1 MLPGLS
7 ASAIV
12 VFIFVWNEFI
22 LALSM
27 TTSEELRMVT
37 VGVYYYITA
46 YGIEWGKLMAAVC
59 LALLPVLFVFVV
71 FKRGSSRA

>member
-1 MLPGLS
+1 
-7 ASAIV
+7 
-12 VFIFVWNEFI
+12 
-22 LALSM
+22 
-27 TTSEELRMVT
+27 MVT

-71 FKRGSSRA
+71 LQKGFVQGMTSGATRG